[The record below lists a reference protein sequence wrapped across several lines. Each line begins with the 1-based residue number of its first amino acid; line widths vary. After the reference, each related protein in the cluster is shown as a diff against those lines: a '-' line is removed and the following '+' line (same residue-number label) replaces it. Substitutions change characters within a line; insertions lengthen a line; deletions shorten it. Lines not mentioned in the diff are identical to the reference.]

1 MRAPGFWSDP
11 QSLAGHLLSP
21 LGAAVGALTLRRMA
35 KPGLRAPLPVVC
47 VGNPTVGGSGKTPAT
62 RMVVRRLAD
71 AGHRPAVLTRGY
83 GGSLKGPVVVDAAR
97 HGAAEVGDE
106 ALLHAASGLTVLAH
120 DRPAGAAL
128 AAAQGATVIVMDD
141 GFQNPSLVKD
151 LSLLVVDGAAGL
163 GNGRILPAGP
173 LRAPFAPQMARADA
187 LLVVGPGAAGD
198 ALAAAVAAGGDT
210 VIRARLAPDP
220 AIAAWLAG
228 RDVLAFCGIGRPAKF
243 VETLGAAGARNAVLR
258 PFPDHH
264 AYVDA
269 DARQLLDEAARTGLA
284 LVTTEKDRVKL
295 KGSAALDELAA
306 RTVTVPVQ
314 LVPADPAALDRL
326 IAPVSRPPVP

>member
-11 QSLAGHLLSP
+11 DSLAGHLLSP
-21 LGAAVGALTLRRMA
+21 LGAVYGALTLGRMA
-35 KPGLRAPLPVVC
+35 RPGARAPLPVVC
-47 VGNPTVGGSGKTPAT
+47 IGNPTVGGSGKTPAT
-62 RMVVRRLAD
+62 AMMVRHLAD
-71 AGHRPAVLTRGY
+71 KGHRPAVLTRGY
-83 GGSLKGPVVVDAAR
+83 GGSLAGPVLVDAAR

-106 ALLHAASGLTVLAH
+106 ALLHAGLGLTVLAH

-128 AAAQGATVIVMDD
+128 AAGLGATVVVMDD
-141 GFQNPSLVKD
+141 GFQNPSLSKD
-151 LSLLVVDGAAGL
+151 LSILVVDGAAGL
-163 GNGRILPAGP
+163 GNGHVLPAGP

-198 ALAAAVAAGGDT
+198 ALAATVAAGGGV
-210 VIRARLAPDP
+210 VIRAGLAPDP
-220 AIAAWLAG
+220 AVAAWLAG

-264 AYVDA
+264 AYGEA
-269 DARQLLDEAARTGLA
+269 DALALLDEAARTGLA

-295 KGSAALDELAA
+295 KGAPALDQLAA
-306 RTVTVPVQ
+306 QTVTVPVR
-314 LVPADPAALDRL
+314 LVPDDAEAFARL
-326 IAPVSRPPVP
+326 IAPVSRPRP